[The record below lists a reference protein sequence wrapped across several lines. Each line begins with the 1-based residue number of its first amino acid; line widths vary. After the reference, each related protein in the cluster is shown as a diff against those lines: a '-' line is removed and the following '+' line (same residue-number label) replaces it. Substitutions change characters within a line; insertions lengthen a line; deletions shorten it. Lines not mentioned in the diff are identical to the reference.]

1 MNTPVDAV
9 DEDQDDYETRHAER
23 LYRARRERF
32 AVAAF
37 RALIA
42 KEELSKRTDWK
53 EIARVA
59 VAAADELEEALNPT
73 PVGLPP
79 YEPG

>member
-1 MNTPVDAV
+1 MD
-9 DEDQDDYETRHAER
+9 DEQDDYEKRHSER

-37 RALIA
+37 RSLIA
-42 KEELSKRTDWK
+42 KEELSKLTDWK
-53 EIARVA
+53 AIARVA
-59 VAAADELEEALNPT
+59 VEAADELEEALNPT

-79 YEPG
+79 YEQG